1 MREALQKG
9 RLGISALSPRI
20 TTGKE
25 QWQEWHHDFFHN
37 QMQDFIQDDVKL
49 HASADEMNTDL
60 EVITLR
66 EASQTALE
74 VRPSTAVRVL
84 QGFTELHA
92 EATQLNTNVG
102 VIALHEA
109 GQTASHPCRS
119 LLYHCTHVFRQSP
132 VLALFKGPSTENEF
146 CRRQLTCLS

>member
-1 MREALQKG
+1 MQGDELAVRMREALQKG

-49 HASADEMNTDL
+49 HERADEMNTDL

-66 EASQTALE
+66 EARQTALE

-92 EATQLNTNVG
+92 EAIELEHQFG
-102 VIALHEA
+102 CHC
-109 GQTASHPCRS
+109 TACSWPDSITYVQELAIPLQSHPWA
-119 LLYHCTHVFRQSP
+119 T
-132 VLALFKGPSTENEF
+132 
-146 CRRQLTCLS
+146 TCLCASKALSI

>member
-37 QMQDFIQDDVKL
+37 QMQDFIQDDVDL
-49 HASADEMNTDL
+49 HERADEMNTDL

-74 VRPSTAVRVL
+74 VRPSTI
-84 QGFTELHA
+84 
-92 EATQLNTNVG
+92 VG
-102 VIALHEA
+102 VFSRASQGCMQRQPSCTPICMSLH
-109 GQTASHPCRS
+109 CM
-119 LLYHCTHVFRQSP
+119 
-132 VLALFKGPSTENEF
+132 
-146 CRRQLTCLS
+146 